1 MKQYLKYFL
10 LIILILCILL
20 SPFCKISKKEWFL
33 DTECKKTIHL
43 IWRNKIKESKT
54 NHGFGDKLRGAI
66 FLNQYCKKNKINLN
80 IDATD
85 DICSKYLK
93 NVVSSEYDIIKNKKI
108 INLGDKT
115 NNEIK
120 ETIEKLLLEQNI
132 IYIYCNGYP
141 NELTEDDKN
150 FAKYICEPQD
160 DLMDEINKKLKDLP
174 NNFGIKHFRFNDNIF
189 NTDITIDNKLFKK
202 YYDLLLA
209 NNRKSDILF
218 TNSNNFKTY
227 AKENLK
233 IKTIDCNNE
242 LCKIQHT
249 GESSD
254 EESVK
259 NSFIEFL
266 ILSKAKYITSY
277 SCYDWASN
285 FVKWPSKIYDIP
297 FYNVYVNENI
307 I

>member
-20 SPFCKISKKEWFL
+20 SSFYKISKKECFL
-33 DTECKKTIHL
+33 NTKCKKTIYL
-43 IWRNKIKESKT
+43 IWRNKIKDSKT

-66 FLNQYCKKNKINLN
+66 FLNQYCKKNKLNLN
-80 IDATD
+80 IDASD

-115 NNEIK
+115 NNEVK
-120 ETIEKLLLEQNI
+120 ETIEKLLLEQNT
-132 IYIYCNGYP
+132 IYIYSNGYP
-141 NELTEDDKN
+141 NELTDDDKI
-150 FAKYICEPQD
+150 FAKYICEPKD
-160 DLMDEINKKLKDLP
+160 DLKNEINTKIKDLP

-189 NTDITIDNKLFKK
+189 NTDITIDDIIFKK
-202 YYDLLLA
+202 YYDLLLEK
-209 NNRKSDILF
+209 NLKTDILF

-227 AKENLK
+227 AKENLQ

-249 GESSD
+249 GESFD

-266 ILSKAKYITSY
+266 IISKAKYITSY
-277 SCYDWASN
+277 SCYDWPSN
-285 FVKWPSKIYDIP
+285 FVMWPAKIYNIP
-297 FYNVYVNENI
+297 FYNVYVNEKI
-307 I
+307 